1 MMQDTLDIS
10 KQVYIS
16 IYRNRGKKV
25 RSSISL
31 DSLLKKVKYLTKR
44 DLIHLTTIRGL
55 VFDESD
61 LDNVIQAL
69 LKNIYGSKLKH
80 EIYREL
86 EKRNYAKIINKV
98 KRTKRLKNTSLTKLE
113 NISEEDLLK
122 LEIYAL
128 LSTKTLRKL
137 VQLRGAGTT
146 GLSKTDLIYI
156 LMRTEKAHRE
166 DNYLH
171 HLSADPN
178 TQIKTLINVIK
189 QDIIKLDRL
198 LNKSEQNKIRN
209 RLYEIENLKPGKRQ
223 VKILIKELTDISNNL
238 EYKKEHSAFDN
249 FRRFRIY
256 V

>member
-1 MMQDTLDIS
+1 
-10 KQVYIS
+10 
-16 IYRNRGKKV
+16 
-25 RSSISL
+25 
-31 DSLLKKVKYLTKR
+31 
-44 DLIHLTTIRGL
+44 
-55 VFDESD
+55 
-61 LDNVIQAL
+61 
-69 LKNIYGSKLKH
+69 
-80 EIYREL
+80 
-86 EKRNYAKIINKV
+86 
-98 KRTKRLKNTSLTKLE
+98 
-113 NISEEDLLK
+113 
-122 LEIYAL
+122 
-128 LSTKTLRKL
+128 
-137 VQLRGAGTT
+137 
-146 GLSKTDLIYI
+146 
-156 LMRTEKAHRE
+156 MRTEKAHRE

-209 RLYEIENLKPGKRQ
+209 RLYEIENLKPSKRQ

>member
-44 DLIHLTTIRGL
+44 HLIHLTTIRGL

-86 EKRNYAKIINKV
+86 EKTNYAKIINKV

-209 RLYEIENLKPGKRQ
+209 RLYEIENLKPSKRQ